1 MGGSVQGGLSA
12 RASLQC
18 KGRVSGHGLVGHGC
32 GARCPW
38 VRGVPGRYPVPVN
51 DLLIGFRAI
60 LSGDYPALLWAGLQ
74 LTLGVSVSAL
84 LVSVLLGTLLG
95 VVRTFRVPLLC
106 TLGNAYVEVVRGVP
120 LIVLLSV
127 VYYGLPAL
135 GVTLQGFPAAVLALG
150 LYSAAYTSEIV
161 RGGLRSVPDGQLEA
175 ARSLGLSRVQ
185 SLRFVVLPQAW
196 RVALP
201 ALGNEFVS
209 LILGSS
215 LASAVTLQELFA
227 QGKYITNATYRQFE
241 VYAVLAVV
249 YFLLT
254 FTLTRLVRLMER
266 RLSRGERLPER
277 RVI

>member
-1 MGGSVQGGLSA
+1 M
-12 RASLQC
+12 
-18 KGRVSGHGLVGHGC
+18 
-32 GARCPW
+32 
-38 VRGVPGRYPVPVN
+38 
-51 DLLIGFRAI
+51 
-60 LSGDYPALLWAGLQ
+60 LSGEYPALLLYGLR
-74 LTLGVSVSAL
+74 LTLGVSLSAL
-84 LVSVLLGTLLG
+84 LLSVVFGTLLG
-95 VVRTFRVPLLC
+95 VIRSIGLPVLGA
-106 TLGNAYVEVVRGVP
+106 LGNAFVELVRGIP

-135 GVTLQGFPAAVLALG
+135 GLTLGGFPSAVLALG

-161 RGGLRSVPDGQLEA
+161 RGGLSSVPTGQLEA

-227 QGKYITNATYRQFE
+227 AGKYITNATYRQFE
-241 VYAVLAVV
+241 VYAVLALV

-254 FTLTRLVRLMER
+254 FTLTRLVRLAER

-277 RVI
+277 RVL

>member
-1 MGGSVQGGLSA
+1 MA
-12 RASLQC
+12 E
-18 KGRVSGHGLVGHGC
+18 
-32 GARCPW
+32 
-38 VRGVPGRYPVPVN
+38 
-51 DLLIGFRAI
+51 LLTGFRTIFA
-60 LSGDYPALLWAGLQ
+60 GDYPALLWSGLR
-74 LTLGVSVSAL
+74 LTLGVSLCAL
-84 LVSVLLGTLLG
+84 LVSVLVGTLLG
-95 VVRTFRVPLLC
+95 VLRVLRIPLLGP
-106 TLGNAYVEVVRGVP
+106 LANAYVEVVRGIP

-135 GVTLQGFPAAVLALG
+135 GVTLAGFPAAVLALG
-150 LYSAAYTSEIV
+150 LYSSAYTSEIV
-161 RGGLRSVPDGQLEA
+161 RGGLSSVPLGQLEA

-185 SLRFVVLPQAW
+185 ALRFVVLPQAW

-209 LILGSS
+209 LVLGSS

-227 QGKYITNATYRQFE
+227 QGKYITSATYRQFE
-241 VYAVLAVV
+241 VYAVLALV

-254 FTLTRLVRLMER
+254 FTLTRLIRRLER

>member
-1 MGGSVQGGLSA
+1 M
-12 RASLQC
+12 
-18 KGRVSGHGLVGHGC
+18 
-32 GARCPW
+32 
-38 VRGVPGRYPVPVN
+38 
-51 DLLIGFRAI
+51 
-60 LSGDYPALLWAGLQ
+60 LSGEYPALLLYGLR
-74 LTLGVSVSAL
+74 LTLGVSFSAL
-84 LVSVLLGTLLG
+84 LLSVVFGTLLG
-95 VVRTFRVPLLC
+95 VVRSVRLPI
-106 TLGNAYVEVVRGVP
+106 LGALGEAYVELVRGIP

-135 GVTLQGFPAAVLALG
+135 GVTLGGFPSAVLALG

-161 RGGLRSVPDGQLEA
+161 RGGLSSVSTGQLEA
-175 ARSLGLSRVQ
+175 ARSLGLSRLQ

-227 QGKYITNATYRQFE
+227 AGKYITNATYRQFE
-241 VYAVLAVV
+241 VYAVLALV

-254 FTLTRLVRLMER
+254 FTLTRLLRLLER

-277 RVI
+277 RVL

>member
-1 MGGSVQGGLSA
+1 M
-12 RASLQC
+12 
-18 KGRVSGHGLVGHGC
+18 
-32 GARCPW
+32 
-38 VRGVPGRYPVPVN
+38 
-51 DLLIGFRAI
+51 
-60 LSGDYPALLWAGLQ
+60 LSGEYPALLLYGLR
-74 LTLGVSVSAL
+74 LTLGVSSSAL
-84 LVSVLLGTLLG
+84 LLSVVFGTLLG
-95 VVRTFRVPLLC
+95 VVRSVRLPI
-106 TLGNAYVEVVRGVP
+106 LGALGEAYVELVRGIP

-135 GVTLQGFPAAVLALG
+135 GVTLGGFPSAVLALG

-161 RGGLRSVPDGQLEA
+161 RGGLSSVPTGQLEA
-175 ARSLGLSRVQ
+175 ARSLGLSRLQ

-227 QGKYITNATYRQFE
+227 AGKYITNATYRQFE
-241 VYAVLAVV
+241 VYAVLALV

-254 FTLTRLVRLMER
+254 FTLTRLLRLLER
-266 RLSRGERLPER
+266 RLSRGECLPER
-277 RVI
+277 RVL

>member
-1 MGGSVQGGLSA
+1 M
-12 RASLQC
+12 
-18 KGRVSGHGLVGHGC
+18 
-32 GARCPW
+32 
-38 VRGVPGRYPVPVN
+38 
-51 DLLIGFRAI
+51 
-60 LSGDYPALLWAGLQ
+60 LSGEYPALLLYGLR
-74 LTLGVSVSAL
+74 LTLGVSLSAL
-84 LVSVLLGTLLG
+84 LLSVVFGTLLG
-95 VVRTFRVPLLC
+95 VIRSIGLPVLGA
-106 TLGNAYVEVVRGVP
+106 LGNAYVELVRGIP

-135 GVTLQGFPAAVLALG
+135 GLTLGGFPSAVLALG

-161 RGGLRSVPDGQLEA
+161 RGGLSSVPTGQLEA

-227 QGKYITNATYRQFE
+227 AGKYITNATYRQFE
-241 VYAVLAVV
+241 VYAVLALV

-254 FTLTRLVRLMER
+254 FTLTRLVRLAER

-277 RVI
+277 RVL

>member
-1 MGGSVQGGLSA
+1 
-12 RASLQC
+12 
-18 KGRVSGHGLVGHGC
+18 
-32 GARCPW
+32 
-38 VRGVPGRYPVPVN
+38 VPGRYPVPVN

>member
-1 MGGSVQGGLSA
+1 MLAGE
-12 RASLQC
+12 
-18 KGRVSGHGLVGHGC
+18 
-32 GARCPW
+32 
-38 VRGVPGRYPVPVN
+38 
-51 DLLIGFRAI
+51 
-60 LSGDYPALLWAGLQ
+60 YPALLWAGLC
-74 LTLGVSVSAL
+74 LTLGVSLSAL
-84 LVSVLLGTLLG
+84 LLSVLFGTLLG
-95 VVRTFRVPLLC
+95 VIRSVRLPVLGA
-106 TLGNAYVEVVRGVP
+106 LGNAYVELVRGIP

-135 GVTLQGFPAAVLALG
+135 GLTLGGFPSAVLALG

-161 RGGLRSVPDGQLEA
+161 RGGLSSVPAGQLEA

-185 SLRFVVLPQAW
+185 SLRYVVLPQAW

-227 QGKYITNATYRQFE
+227 AGKYITNATYRQFE
-241 VYAVLAVV
+241 VYAVLALV

-254 FTLTRLVRLMER
+254 FTLTRLVRLLER

-277 RVI
+277 RVL

>member
-1 MGGSVQGGLSA
+1 M
-12 RASLQC
+12 
-18 KGRVSGHGLVGHGC
+18 
-32 GARCPW
+32 
-38 VRGVPGRYPVPVN
+38 RGVPGRYPVPVN

>member
-1 MGGSVQGGLSA
+1 MS
-12 RASLQC
+12 
-18 KGRVSGHGLVGHGC
+18 
-32 GARCPW
+32 
-38 VRGVPGRYPVPVN
+38 
-51 DLLIGFRAI
+51 DLLTGFRTI
-60 LSGDYPALLWAGLQ
+60 LSGDYPQLLLSGLG
-74 LTLGVSVSAL
+74 LTLAVSLCAL
-84 LVSVLLGTLLG
+84 LVSVVVGTVLG
-95 VVRTFRVPLLC
+95 VVRVFRVPV
-106 TLGNAYVEVVRGVP
+106 LGLVGNGYVEVVRGIP

-135 GVTLQGFPAAVLALG
+135 GVTLDGFPAAVLALG

-161 RGGLRSVPDGQLEA
+161 RGGLTSVPSGQTEA

-185 SLRFVVLPQAW
+185 ALRFVVLPQAW

-227 QGKYITNATYRQFE
+227 QGKNITSVTYRQFE

-254 FTLTRLVRLMER
+254 FTLTRVVRALER
-266 RLSRGERLPER
+266 RQSRGQVLPDR

>member
-1 MGGSVQGGLSA
+1 M
-12 RASLQC
+12 
-18 KGRVSGHGLVGHGC
+18 
-32 GARCPW
+32 
-38 VRGVPGRYPVPVN
+38 
-51 DLLIGFRAI
+51 
-60 LSGDYPALLWAGLQ
+60 LSGEYPALLLYGLR
-74 LTLGVSVSAL
+74 LTLGVSLSAL
-84 LVSVLLGTLLG
+84 LVSVVFGTLLG
-95 VVRTFRVPLLC
+95 VTRSVRVPVLGA
-106 TLGNAYVEVVRGVP
+106 LGNAYVELVRGIP

-135 GVTLQGFPAAVLALG
+135 GVTLGGFPSAVLALG

-161 RGGLRSVPDGQLEA
+161 RGGLSSVPAGQLEA

-227 QGKYITNATYRQFE
+227 AGKYITNATYRQFE
-241 VYAVLAVV
+241 VYAVLALV

-254 FTLTRLVRLMER
+254 FTLTRLLRGLER

-277 RVI
+277 RVL

>member
-1 MGGSVQGGLSA
+1 MS
-12 RASLQC
+12 
-18 KGRVSGHGLVGHGC
+18 
-32 GARCPW
+32 
-38 VRGVPGRYPVPVN
+38 
-51 DLLIGFRAI
+51 DLLTGFQTI
-60 LSGDYPALLWAGLQ
+60 LSGEYPRLLLSGLG
-74 LTLGVSVSAL
+74 LTLAVSVCAL
-84 LVSVLLGTLLG
+84 LVSVMVGTLLG
-95 VVRTFRVPLLC
+95 VVRVFRVPLLGV
-106 TLGNAYVEVVRGVP
+106 LGNAYVEVVRGIP

-135 GVTLQGFPAAVLALG
+135 GVTLDGFPAAVLALG

-161 RGGLRSVPDGQLEA
+161 RGGLSSVPTGQTEA

-185 SLRFVVLPQAW
+185 ALRHVVLPQAW

-215 LASAVTLQELFA
+215 LASAVTLQELFS
-227 QGKYITNATYRQFE
+227 QGRYITNATYRQFE
-241 VYAVLAVV
+241 VYAVLALV

-254 FTLTRLVRLMER
+254 FILTRVIRALER
-266 RLSRGERLPER
+266 RLGRGQTPPER

>member
-1 MGGSVQGGLSA
+1 M
-12 RASLQC
+12 
-18 KGRVSGHGLVGHGC
+18 
-32 GARCPW
+32 
-38 VRGVPGRYPVPVN
+38 N
-51 DLLIGFRAI
+51 DLLTGFRTI
-60 LSGDYPALLWAGLQ
+60 LSGDYPALLLQGLR
-74 LTLGVSVSAL
+74 LTLGVSLSAL
-84 LVSVLLGTLLG
+84 LVSVVFGTLLG
-95 VVRTFRVPLLC
+95 VVRTFRLPVLG
-106 TLGNAYVEVVRGVP
+106 TLGSAYVELVRGIP

-127 VYYGLPAL
+127 VYYGLPTL
-135 GVTLQGFPAAVLALG
+135 GITLPGFPSAVLALG

-161 RGGLRSVPDGQLEA
+161 RGGLNSVPPGQLEA
-175 ARSLGLSRVQ
+175 ARSLGLSRAQ
-185 SLRFVVLPQAW
+185 ALRYVVLPQAW

-241 VYAVLAVV
+241 VYAVLALV

-254 FTLTRLVRLMER
+254 FTLTRLVRLLER

>member
-1 MGGSVQGGLSA
+1 M
-12 RASLQC
+12 
-18 KGRVSGHGLVGHGC
+18 
-32 GARCPW
+32 
-38 VRGVPGRYPVPVN
+38 N
-51 DLLIGFRAI
+51 DLLTGFRTV
-60 LSGDYPALLWAGLQ
+60 LSGEYPALLLYGLR
-74 LTLGVSVSAL
+74 LTLGVSLSAL
-84 LVSVLLGTLLG
+84 LLSVLFGTLLG
-95 VVRTFRVPLLC
+95 VIRSLRLPVLGR
-106 TLGNAYVEVVRGVP
+106 LGNAYVELVRGIP

-135 GVTLQGFPAAVLALG
+135 GITLGGFPSAVLALG

-161 RGGLRSVPDGQLEA
+161 RGGLSSVPAGQLEA

-227 QGKYITNATYRQFE
+227 AGKYITNATYRQFE
-241 VYAVLAVV
+241 VYAVLALV

-254 FTLTRLVRLMER
+254 FTLTRLLRLAER

-277 RVI
+277 RVL

>member
-1 MGGSVQGGLSA
+1 M
-12 RASLQC
+12 
-18 KGRVSGHGLVGHGC
+18 
-32 GARCPW
+32 
-38 VRGVPGRYPVPVN
+38 N
-51 DLLIGFRAI
+51 DLLTGFHTI
-60 LSGDYPALLWAGLQ
+60 LSGEYPALLWAGLR
-74 LTLGVSVSAL
+74 LTLGVSLSAL
-84 LVSVLLGTLLG
+84 ALSVLFGTLLG
-95 VVRTFRVPLLC
+95 VVRSFRLPLLGA
-106 TLGNAYVEVVRGVP
+106 LGNGYVELVRGIP

-135 GVTLQGFPAAVLALG
+135 GVTLAGFPSAVLALG

-161 RGGLRSVPDGQLEA
+161 RGGLSSVPDGQLEA

-185 SLRFVVLPQAW
+185 ALRFVVLPQAW

-241 VYAVLAVV
+241 VYAVLALV

-254 FTLTRLVRLMER
+254 FTLTRLVRWLER

-277 RVI
+277 RVL

>member
-1 MGGSVQGGLSA
+1 MA
-12 RASLQC
+12 
-18 KGRVSGHGLVGHGC
+18 
-32 GARCPW
+32 
-38 VRGVPGRYPVPVN
+38 
-51 DLLIGFRAI
+51 DLLTGFHTI
-60 LSGDYPALLWAGLQ
+60 LSGDYPALLWAGLK
-74 LTLGVSVSAL
+74 LTLGVSLCAL
-84 LVSVLLGTLLG
+84 LVSVLFGTLLG
-95 VVRTFRVPLLC
+95 VLRVFRVAV
-106 TLGNAYVEVVRGVP
+106 LGPIANAYVEVVRGIP

-135 GVTLQGFPAAVLALG
+135 GLTLGGFPAAVMALG
-150 LYSAAYTSEIV
+150 LYSSAYTSEIV
-161 RGGLRSVPDGQLEA
+161 RGGLSSVPTGQLEA
-175 ARSLGLSRVQ
+175 ARSLGLSSVQ
-185 SLRFVVLPQAW
+185 ALRFVVLPQAW

-227 QGKYITNATYRQFE
+227 QGKYITSATYRQFE
-241 VYAVLAVV
+241 VYAVLALI

-254 FTLTRLVRLMER
+254 FTMTRVIRLLER